1 MSTVST
7 TTTQN
12 TTTTTVTD
20 SKTSRGT
27 LIKTGKEA
35 DKNMFVKLLSAQL
48 ANQDPSNPADS
59 TQYVSQMAQFSAL
72 EQMANLNSTMTYM
85 SATNLIGKQVITKI
99 TDNDG
104 YAIQGKVVNVS
115 KNGDTIKLKIDSYD
129 NDINFSDII
138 RVDNGV

>member
-12 TTTTTVTD
+12 TTTVTD

-99 TDNDG
+99 TNNDG